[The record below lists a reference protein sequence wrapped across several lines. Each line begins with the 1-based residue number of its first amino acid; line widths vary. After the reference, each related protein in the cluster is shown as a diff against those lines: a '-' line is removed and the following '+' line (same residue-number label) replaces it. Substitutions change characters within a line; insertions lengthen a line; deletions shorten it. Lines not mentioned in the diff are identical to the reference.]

1 MNIWMVRD
9 DCTETRTFGT
19 MRFPDGYVCQTLED
33 QVRPAGVK
41 IAGETAIPAG
51 TYPVTI
57 TMSARFGK
65 MLPAVSNVPNFTGV
79 RIHSGNRTEDTSG
92 CVLVATTRGHHDDLV
107 SSREA
112 MEQVQQRIAAALL
125 GASGTCTLT
134 IVQAKVETTEAFQV
148 G

>member
-9 DCTETRTFGT
+9 DCTATRTYGT
-19 MRFPDGYVCQTLED
+19 MTFPDGYVCQTLED
-33 QVRPAGVK
+33 PVRAGVK
-41 IAGETAIPAG
+41 IAHETAIPAG

-57 TMSARFGK
+57 TMSARWGK
-65 MLPAVSNVPNFTGV
+65 PLPSVGGVPNFTGV
-79 RIHSGNRTEDTSG
+79 RIHSGNTTEDTSG

-112 MEQVQQRIAAALL
+112 MAQVQQRIAAALL
-125 GASGTCTLT
+125 GASGTCSLT
-134 IVQAKVETTEAFQV
+134 IVQAKVETSETFEV

>member
-9 DCTETRTFGT
+9 DCTDTRTFGT

-33 QVRPAGVK
+33 PVRPAGVK
-41 IAGETAIPAG
+41 IAHETAIPAG

-65 MLPAVSNVPNFTGV
+65 TLPAVGSVPNFTGV
-79 RIHSGNRTEDTSG
+79 RIHSGNGVEHTSG

-112 MEQVQQRIAAALL
+112 MAQVQQRIAAALAVA
-125 GASGTCTLT
+125 GGTCSLT
-134 IVQAKVETTEAFQV
+134 IVQAKVETSETFQV
-148 G
+148 S

>member
-33 QVRPAGVK
+33 PVRAVK
-41 IAGETAIPAG
+41 IAGSSAIPAG

-65 MLPAVSNVPNFTGV
+65 MLPLLSNVPNFTGV
-79 RIHSGNRTEDTSG
+79 RIHSGNTTEDTSG
-92 CVLVATTRGHHDDLV
+92 CVLVATTRGHHDDLL

-112 MEQVQQRIAAALL
+112 MAQVQQRIAAALL
-125 GASGTCTLT
+125 GASGICTLT
-134 IVQAKVETTEAFQV
+134 IVQAKVETSEAFQV

>member
-9 DCTETRTFGT
+9 DCTETHTFGT
-19 MRFPDGYVCQTLED
+19 MRFPDGFVCQTLED
-33 QVRPAGVK
+33 PVRLGVK
-41 IAGETAIPAG
+41 VAHETAIPAG

-79 RIHSGNRTEDTSG
+79 RIHSGNTTDHTSG

-112 MEQVQQRIAAALL
+112 MAQVQQRIAAALAAP
-125 GASGTCTLT
+125 GGSCSLT
-134 IVQAKVETTEAFQV
+134 IVQAKVETSETFQIS
-148 G
+148 

>member
-9 DCTETRTFGT
+9 DCTDTRTFGT
-19 MRFPDGYVCQTLED
+19 RTFPDGFVCPTLED
-33 QVRPAGVK
+33 PVRLGVQ
-41 IAGETAIPAG
+41 IANEPAIPAG

-57 TMSARFGK
+57 TMSARFGQ
-65 MLPAVSNVPNFTGV
+65 MLPAVSTVPKFTGV
-79 RIHSGNRTEDTSG
+79 RIHSGNTTADTSG
-92 CVLVATTRGHHDDLV
+92 CVLVATRRGHHDDLV

-125 GASGTCTLT
+125 GASGICTLT
-134 IVQAKVETTEAFQV
+134 IVQAKVETSETFEV